1 MCLFY
6 ESARKQAD
14 RQTDRQTKAHLFLPP
29 PLSHLFGFVLFF
41 RHCAVLLF
49 SLRDETQDA
58 ALCCLSASNS
68 CTPLP
73 HSLHT
78 SIASF
83 PPLVLPDPC
92 ACFLSVH
99 SSSTQVVL
107 SLHLCFS
114 TWPFP
119 SVPPWS
125 TTYSFG
131 FIPFFSSVLSP
142 LFYSFGPQHDSNVFL
157 PSAAA
162 SLWCWPVLK

>member
-6 ESARKQAD
+6 ESARKQAS
-14 RQTDRQTKAHLFLPP
+14 RQTDRLKPTCFFLLPSLISLVLF
-29 PLSHLFGFVLFF
+29 FF

-99 SSSTQVVL
+99 SSSTGAVL
-107 SLHLCFS
+107 SLHLCFY
-114 TWPFP
+114 TRPF
-119 SVPPWS
+119 SLC
-125 TTYSFG
+125 TTVVKNLFLWLYLLLFLCPLSLVL
-131 FIPFFSSVLSP
+131 FIW
-142 LFYSFGPQHDSNVFL
+142 
-157 PSAAA
+157 ATA
-162 SLWCWPVLK
+162 